1 MKIKKIVLLTVAAMS
16 MSFNSFAED
25 EKANIGTI
33 GFADSLEQR
42 IEIEQQQ
49 ARLEQ
54 VQLERKRTQES
65 LSEDKFMTIIQN
77 RERELRA
84 EFKNREI
91 ELMNEIG
98 VLTVKLNELTSLKNN
113 QQAALNNSI
122 EGLSNSVYVTSIS
135 GKGSNLVATIYINEA
150 VVKVSEGA
158 DLNNNVVVSEV
169 HTNGITLSDGGK
181 EFFIPLTNEAYAFSK
196 TFNRAA
202 MEMMSNQSNGLNIRR

>member
-1 MKIKKIVLLTVAAMS
+1 MKIKKIVLLTVAAMAI
-16 MSFNSFAED
+16 SFNSFAQD
-25 EKANIGTI
+25 GKPDLGTI
-33 GFADSLEQR
+33 GFADSIEQR
-42 IEIEQQQ
+42 IEFEQQQ

-54 VQLERKRTQES
+54 IQLERKRTQES
-65 LSEDKFMTIIQN
+65 LAEDRFQTIIQN

-91 ELMNEIG
+91 DLMKQIEA
-98 VLTVKLNELTSLKNN
+98 LTVKLKELSSLSSNQEATSS
-113 QQAALNNSI
+113 NSI
-122 EGLSNSVYVTSIS
+122 DGLSRTVYVTSIS
-135 GKGSNLVATIYINEA
+135 GKGSNLIATIYFNEA

-181 EFFIPLTNEAYAFSK
+181 ESFIPLTNEAYAFSK

-202 MEMMSNQSNGLNIRR
+202 MEMMNNQSNGLNPRR